1 MNFVKRA
8 IRYLTRKKAKT
19 VILFLV
25 LMIMETMILSTV
37 VILRTCEESKAILQE
52 KTKTKIM
59 VEAIDQGKPLS
70 NEDEEKILKLD
81 NVVNINKSIKVR
93 AYPSDFALV
102 SGNSS
107 ENEENFQLQISAYD
121 DLEKDGPFA
130 EGRIRLLDGRFPE
143 SEDEIIVHSSL
154 AMKNQL
160 QLQDTVNI
168 EAPNGK
174 KIQVIITGFFTAGSG
189 VEDTQSS
196 DMLAVYRI
204 ENTIYAK
211 PNLAVTLQNEKEYES
226 FAVYLK
232 NPELLDETEQKLIT
246 ILGEKA
252 ELTKADT
259 LFQQMKYPLEQVIR
273 VVRLML
279 MLTIGTA
286 IIILTLLLCMWIR
299 SRKKEI
305 AVYVSLG
312 ESKFSVLFQILLEN
326 ILVFWVSTGTAFGV
340 GMFLPQILRD
350 LLLSMQT
357 LAATS
362 SAQIGICAEDVGWL
376 LTVGGGVLMVAVG
389 ISLIPVIIAKPKN
402 IFSEMEE

>member
-1 MNFVKRA
+1 
-8 IRYLTRKKAKT
+8 
-19 VILFLV
+19 
-25 LMIMETMILSTV
+25 
-37 VILRTCEESKAILQE
+37 
-52 KTKTKIM
+52 
-59 VEAIDQGKPLS
+59 
-70 NEDEEKILKLD
+70 
-81 NVVNINKSIKVR
+81 
-93 AYPSDFALV
+93 
-102 SGNSS
+102 
-107 ENEENFQLQISAYD
+107 
-121 DLEKDGPFA
+121 
-130 EGRIRLLDGRFPE
+130 
-143 SEDEIIVHSSL
+143 
-154 AMKNQL
+154 
-160 QLQDTVNI
+160 
-168 EAPNGK
+168 
-174 KIQVIITGFFTAGSG
+174 
-189 VEDTQSS
+189 
-196 DMLAVYRI
+196 
-204 ENTIYAK
+204 
-211 PNLAVTLQNEKEYES
+211 
-226 FAVYLK
+226 
-232 NPELLDETEQKLIT
+232 
-246 ILGEKA
+246 
-252 ELTKADT
+252 
-259 LFQQMKYPLEQVIR
+259 MKYPLEQVIR